1 MADQCN
7 SFKKVNA
14 HESPF
19 YGKTDRLTN
28 WQIKFQSR
36 VCHFLGLPISVFYER
51 KSTCW
56 NFWKRKRTKKS
67 ETRLEFSIQ
76 RKFEENLRGMKFSS
90 QFSPFYTNWW
100 ILLSKNQAE
109 LKKLK
114 IIWNFAVYNRCNS
127 DLLVSQK
134 DEKRWHFLKKKT
146 KDAMEIFL
154 KV

>member
-1 MADQCN
+1 M
-7 SFKKVNA
+7 SRLLT
-14 HESPF
+14 E
-19 YGKTDRLTN
+19 RLTDWPTDTSN
-28 WQIKFQSR
+28 SR
-36 VCHFLGLPISVFYER
+36 VAYVISWGFLFYFSVFYER

-114 IIWNFAVYNRCNS
+114 IILNFAVYNRCNS